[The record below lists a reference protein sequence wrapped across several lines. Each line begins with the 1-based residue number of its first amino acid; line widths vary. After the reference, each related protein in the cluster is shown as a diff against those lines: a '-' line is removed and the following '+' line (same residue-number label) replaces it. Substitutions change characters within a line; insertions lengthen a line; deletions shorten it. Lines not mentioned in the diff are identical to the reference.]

1 MTNTKWL
8 RRALLGGVALS
19 VTAAGAQADELTDLK
34 AQLESLQARVGQLES
49 QPAQPALPEGVSL
62 LTFNRGQGSLANWG
76 NVSKRDGL
84 IPDDRG
90 FTINV
95 TPTADIPAPVAE
107 VVVYGYV
114 KGDVIYDFNDDA
126 GDAFY
131 IPNLWANPNDTK
143 EHVRIHARQTRFG
156 IKSKVDTAVGQIRT
170 LIEGD
175 FFSANNAFRL
185 RHAWGEWDMTPYWT
199 LGVGQYWQ
207 TAALLPIGISTVD
220 FTGESGPF
228 GYTRRAQVRL
238 TYHDGPISWAVAIE
252 RPTFTSD
259 AQWPNVSAYF
269 QYDAAGGHQFI
280 VTGTIADWSDPIAG
294 LNAAGALNADHNIG
308 WAVQA
313 GANINLG
320 DIATFTVGAAY
331 GDQEVCAYLN
341 NAGAWCFNSV
351 DTDQGGALDW
361 VAGEG
366 WGVGGGFIFNVS
378 DTTTVNVGAGWSH
391 LENGTKGLEGI
402 DSVDVYSAHGNVLW
416 QPVKQMRLGWEVMYG
431 KYKFDAG
438 AGFNGAA
445 QKKDDDVR
453 AQFGAWFFF

>member
-19 VTAAGAQADELTDLK
+19 VMASGAQADELSDLK
-34 AQLESLQARVGQLES
+34 AQLEALQSRVGQLES
-49 QPAQPALPEGVSL
+49 QPAQTALPEGVSL
-62 LTFNRGQGSLANWG
+62 LTFSRGQGSLANWG

-84 IPDDRG
+84 VPDDRG

-131 IPNLWANPNDTK
+131 VPSLWASTNDTK
-143 EHVRIHARQTRFG
+143 SHVRLHAKQTRFG

-175 FFSANNAFRL
+175 FFNGDSTYLFRL

-207 TAALLPIGISTVD
+207 TASLLPIGISTVD
-220 FTGESGPF
+220 FSGDAGPF

-252 RPTFTSD
+252 KPTFTSD
-259 AQWPNVSAYF
+259 AKWPNLSSYF

-280 VTGTIADWSDPIAG
+280 ITGTVADWKGPENAGIA
-294 LNAAGALNADHNIG
+294 AHKVG

-320 DIATFTVGAAY
+320 DIATFTIGGAY
-331 GDQEVCAYLN
+331 GHQEVCNYLN
-341 NAGAWCFNSV
+341 QTGAWCGTLV
-351 DTDQGGALDW
+351 DTDLGGAADW
-361 VAGEG
+361 FADEG
-366 WGVGGGFIFNVS
+366 YGVGGGFIFNVS
-378 DTTTVNVGAGWSH
+378 DTTTVNVGGGWSH
-391 LENGTKGLEGI
+391 LENNLHAVEGI
-402 DSVDVYSAHGNVLW
+402 DSVDVYTAHGNVLW
-416 QPVKQMRLGWEVMYG
+416 QPVKQMRLGWEVMWG
-431 KYKFDAG
+431 KYSFDAG

-445 QKKDDDVR
+445 QKKDSDIR